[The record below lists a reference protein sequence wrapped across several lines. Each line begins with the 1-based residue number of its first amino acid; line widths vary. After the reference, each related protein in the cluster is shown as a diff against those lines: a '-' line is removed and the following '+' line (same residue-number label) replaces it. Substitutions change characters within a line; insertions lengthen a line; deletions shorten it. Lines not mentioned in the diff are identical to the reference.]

1 MIKCLEL
8 KQLLKLAYLDIKYLV
23 AEGFDMDVKDWELE
37 GVKDTIKEIE
47 EVIGKENLTEE
58 SIREEM
64 TDD

>member
-1 MIKCLEL
+1 MNEQEL